1 MINVARKVICFLFS
15 FSLTIFGAAIL
26 CSCSDSFQVQ
36 TDDGS
41 RSLINSASEEKDTKT
56 IDENTLGVTLDT
68 ESGDLIGKASD
79 IVTVGDRSV
88 LITLHFKYEIDEDI
102 YQICN
107 VLDAEAEN
115 IDGWVHVSS
124 DVLVDTENIL
134 FNTNHTKAIVPIT
147 YSASLG
153 EGLALYDGTV
163 QIDLS
168 CDLAADGDA

>member
-1 MINVARKVICFLFS
+1 M
-15 FSLTIFGAAIL
+15 
-26 CSCSDSFQVQ
+26 
-36 TDDGS
+36 
-41 RSLINSASEEKDTKT
+41 
-56 IDENTLGVTLDT
+56 
-68 ESGDLIGKASD
+68 
-79 IVTVGDRSV
+79 
-88 LITLHFKYEIDEDI
+88 
-102 YQICN
+102 
-107 VLDAEAEN
+107 DAEAEN